1 MNPTWCINFLQLMD
15 MTTFHGGNH
24 PGVLGQ
30 DSGMSLQLGQCRS
43 TDLADF
49 DGLRKQRD
57 SPNVTMQIQ
66 YKPHSQRTIYINL
79 GICIVTFIYMTRTA
93 ICSHLNIYTLLRNVL
108 RSAGDACVLVF
119 QGANHLQH
127 LGFNVSL
134 LHLLRVLDLKGRKHA
149 MRSYGKSSP
158 NAHVRSNKTNP
169 LSPSSLMLCP
179 R

>member
-1 MNPTWCINFLQLMD
+1 

-57 SPNVTMQIQ
+57 SPNVTMQRQ

-79 GICIVTFIYMTRTA
+79 GICIVMFIEMMRTA
-93 ICSHLNIYTLLRNVL
+93 ICNHLNIYTLLRNVL

-134 LHLLRVLDLKGRKHA
+134 LHLLRVLDLKGCKHA
-149 MRSYGKSSP
+149 MRSYGKKF
-158 NAHVRSNKTNP
+158 AQRTRQKQQNKPALTFFTDVVSTVNWIASAA
-169 LSPSSLMLCP
+169 LRVL